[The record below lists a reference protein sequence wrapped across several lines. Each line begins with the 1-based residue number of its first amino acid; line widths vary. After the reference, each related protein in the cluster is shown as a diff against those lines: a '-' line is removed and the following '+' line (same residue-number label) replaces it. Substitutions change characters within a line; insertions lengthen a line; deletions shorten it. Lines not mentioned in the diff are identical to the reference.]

1 MAAQLQMNATEK
13 ANFNHLVGDIAW
25 FGIAM
30 AASSRFLSVYAIRL
44 GATPADLGW
53 IAALPALLLLISA
66 SFGTW
71 WARRYG
77 NPVRSLFWPGVGM
90 RLMFLLPAFAPFL
103 PPHLQPAW
111 LILSVSLPALPQGI
125 ASVVF
130 FVVMRGSI
138 DPAHMTRLLSRRQLA
153 INVCVAIGAL
163 AFGVWLKG
171 VPFPLNYQVMFL
183 VAFLFS
189 LGSLYHCIKIRVA
202 DPKRATAEIVLT
214 GSSTP
219 GDAVTSPA
227 PVARTHP
234 AKSFFASMFKPFR
247 SASFR
252 RVGFLAALIHVTF
265 FFLIPV
271 VPLFLV
277 NHLGADEGYMAVFAL
292 IELASGATASILAPR
307 ITARIGTRPMM
318 ALAIAGT
325 ALAALII
332 ALAPNLY
339 VALIAAA
346 FSGGC
351 WTAAA
356 GVGIFTYFVDNTPAE
371 DMSTHSTAYHQI
383 IGLSTFIGPML
394 GSMLANG
401 GVNLVV
407 LMLFGAALRLFAAPL
422 IESSFFARW
431 RTRSQNKPVV
441 QAL

>member
-1 MAAQLQMNATEK
+1 MAAQLQMTASEK

-25 FGIAM
+25 FGLAM
-30 AASSRFLSVYAIRL
+30 AATSRFLSVYAIRL

-53 IAALPALLLLISA
+53 ISALPALLLLISA

-71 WARRYG
+71 WTRRYG

-90 RLMFLLPAFAPFL
+90 RLMFLLPAFAPLL

-153 INVCVAIGAL
+153 VNVCVAIAAL
-163 AFGVWLKG
+163 GFGFWLKS

-183 VAFLFS
+183 VAFLLS
-189 LGSLYHCIKIRVA
+189 LGSLYHCISLRVA
-202 DPKRATAEIVLT
+202 DHKRATTEIALT
-214 GSSTP
+214 GVLES
-219 GDAVTSPA
+219 APA
-227 PVARTHP
+227 PVVRKHP

-265 FFLIPV
+265 FFLVPI

-318 ALAIAGT
+318 AFAIGGT

-401 GVNLVV
+401 GVNLVI

-422 IESSFFARW
+422 IESSFFSRW
-431 RTRSQNKPVV
+431 RTRRSHSKPIV

>member
-1 MAAQLQMNATEK
+1 MAAQLQMNASEK
-13 ANFNHLVGDIAW
+13 ANFSHLVGDIAW
-25 FGIAM
+25 FGLAM
-30 AASSRFLSVYAIRL
+30 AATSRFLSVYAIRL

-53 IAALPALLLLISA
+53 ISALPALLLLVSA

-153 INVCVAIGAL
+153 VNVCVAIGAL
-163 AFGVWLKG
+163 AFGFWLKS
-171 VPFPLNYQVMFL
+171 VPFPLNYQIMFL

-189 LGSLYHCIKIRVA
+189 LGSLYHCIRLRVA
-202 DPKRATAEIVLT
+202 DHKRATTEIALS
-214 GSSTP
+214 GAS
-219 GDAVTSPA
+219 VTETE
-227 PVARTHP
+227 PVVRNHAT
-234 AKSFFASMFKPFR
+234 KSFFASMVKPFR

-265 FFLIPV
+265 FFLVPI

-318 ALAIAGT
+318 ALAIGGT

-401 GVNLVV
+401 GVNLVI
-407 LMLFGAALRLFAAPL
+407 LMMFGAALRLFAAPL

-431 RTRSQNKPVV
+431 RTRSHNKPVV